1 MLRFQ
6 SQRLTTDMI
15 GEVVHDLLKH
25 YQGLPR
31 YFYSLLSLFLFQGPI
46 SVTAYVGRRSPMQS
60 TNLWMLKQ

>member
-1 MLRFQ
+1 
-6 SQRLTTDMI
+6 MI